1 MNKDLCILASGLTGI
16 TGLILAYKYTKPMV
30 VLGQLGNLGLKSIKN
45 YELLL

>member
-1 MNKDLCILASGLTGI
+1 MNKDLCVLASGLSGI
-16 TGLILAYKYTKPMV
+16 ILYQAYKYVKPMV